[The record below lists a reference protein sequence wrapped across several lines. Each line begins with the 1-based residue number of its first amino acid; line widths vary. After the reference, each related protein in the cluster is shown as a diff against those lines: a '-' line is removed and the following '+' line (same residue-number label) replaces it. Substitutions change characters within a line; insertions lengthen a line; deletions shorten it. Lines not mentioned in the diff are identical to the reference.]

1 MKNNYVENTKNLF
14 ENLNITSNYLKKN
27 QKQKLKKARVF
38 NFENSKFLKNNLSKL
53 RKAVDI
59 IKKKKE

>member
-27 QKQKLKKARVF
+27 QKQKLKKQGYLIF
-38 NFENSKFLKNNLSKL
+38 
-53 RKAVDI
+53 
-59 IKKKKE
+59 